1 MNTSTANH
9 SDNKNTPRYWLLTWN
24 PKHFQE
30 GGEAGVEVGVA
41 TRWSCHSKQPQTG
54 DIFYLVRLGEDPHGL
69 IARGVV
75 TQASFQDADW
85 RHPEIQRSY
94 IGITAE
100 ETRADCVA
108 GLLSILLLQQISRK
122 NHFNWSPQNS
132 GVEITAALAK
142 QVDQLWEAGRGKHS
156 LQQYITWSTS
166 DPDER
171 SPDWLHTYQSR
182 LSEATALQE
191 KRLTLDESA
200 LQWIW
205 RDAHNGISSVK
216 PGQMRTVEFESNLD
230 FLRSLTEQI
239 TTDQSVTLYSN
250 VITQWQGAKEAGK
263 IDRVLSSV
271 IHRVFSAFAPE
282 RYCSITSNKGCIAL
296 LKCFSTHFQLPNRTD
311 GSWAELNAE
320 IMRCLQISSARA
332 GGAAETNIALWRLYE
347 VQNSLPSLQH
357 QGDEH
362 PADTDIEESLVMDT
376 TLPHNRI
383 LYGPP
388 GTGKTYETIHAT
400 LQILNP
406 AAAAYKQV
414 DQDDE
419 STPDQRLAAR
429 AELKARFDELAA
441 EQRVRFVTF
450 HQSFSYEDFVEG
462 LRAETV
468 NGQVQ
473 YRVEAGVFKQIC
485 DDASA
490 TPESVNLSALLDT
503 FIEQVAEEPQLLHTA
518 TGKQF
523 LVSYGEGNTTLT
535 CEPQA
540 SKSAISL
547 PANIE
552 YIRAVLAGQRV
563 DKLYCAS
570 YVKGIAEHIRKQ
582 LPSPAANLVPSAAG
596 LPHVLIIDEINRGNI
611 SRIFGE
617 LITLIEPS
625 KRAGADEALSVTL
638 PYSKETF
645 SVPDNVYIIGT
656 MNTADRSLAGL
667 DLALRRRFSFT
678 EMPPRPELLD
688 GVVVDGVNIGQM
700 LRVMNQ
706 RITVLLGRDH
716 TLGHAYFMPLQ
727 TAPTLSGLADI
738 FRQKILPLLQE
749 YFFED
754 WERIRW
760 VLNDQTK
767 PDSVAFIIEDKSLDV
782 SALFQGVADKL
793 RQSPQWVLNDKAFAQ
808 ADAYRGIAANLG
820 KGEV

>member
-1 MNTSTANH
+1 MHFEIAVSKLESLFPYFVPETGVTPKNGYAKGFVTPNGRQIAVETKGYESTVIWIE
-9 SDNKNTPRYWLLTWN
+9 D
-24 PKHFQE
+24 
-30 GGEAGVEVGVA
+30 VGKPSLDVQCKFYPA
-41 TRWSCHSKQPQTG
+41 SKTR
-54 DIFYLVRLGEDPHGL
+54 
-69 IARGVV
+69 
-75 TQASFQDADW
+75 
-85 RHPEIQRSY
+85 
-94 IGITAE
+94 IG
-100 ETRADCVA
+100 
-108 GLLSILLLQQISRK
+108 S
-122 NHFNWSPQNS
+122 
-132 GVEITAALAK
+132 
-142 QVDQLWEAGRGKHS
+142 
-156 LQQYITWSTS
+156 
-166 DPDER
+166 
-171 SPDWLHTYQSR
+171 
-182 LSEATALQE
+182 
-191 KRLTLDESA
+191 
-200 LQWIW
+200 
-205 RDAHNGISSVK
+205 
-216 PGQMRTVEFESNLD
+216 
-230 FLRSLTEQI
+230 
-239 TTDQSVTLYSN
+239 
-250 VITQWQGAKEAGK
+250 
-263 IDRVLSSV
+263 LSSV
-271 IHRVFSAFAPE
+271 APKLTGPGYRKPSFAAYKVKVE
-282 RYCSITSNKGCIAL
+282 SEKQLEELINWYAELHSEEVMSNVTTRYSEDVSITMS
-296 LKCFSTHFQLPNRTD
+296 
-311 GSWAELNAE
+311 
-320 IMRCLQISSARA
+320 
-332 GGAAETNIALWRLYE
+332 
-347 VQNSLPSLQH
+347 
-357 QGDEH
+357 
-362 PADTDIEESLVMDT
+362 
-376 TLPHNRI
+376 HNQI

-388 GTGKTYETIHAT
+388 GTGKTYETIYTA
-400 LQILNP
+400 LQILDP
-406 AAAAYKQV
+406 AAADAYKLV
-414 DQDDE
+414 DQDEE
-419 STPDQRLAAR
+419 STPDERLAAR
-429 AELKARFDELAA
+429 KALKARFDELAA

-468 NGQVQ
+468 NGQLQ

-490 TPESVNLSALLDT
+490 TPESVNLNTLLDT
-503 FIEQVAEEPQLLHTA
+503 FIEQVAEEPQMLKTP

-523 LVSYGEGNTTLT
+523 LVSYGEGNSTLT

-540 SKSAISL
+540 SKTAISL

-582 LPSPAANLVPSAAG
+582 LPSPAANLAPSAAG
-596 LPHVLIIDEINRGNI
+596 LPHVLIIDEINRGNT

-638 PYSKETF
+638 PYSKKTF

-716 TLGHAYFMPLQ
+716 TIGHAYFMPLQ
-727 TAPTLSGLADI
+727 AAPTLAALADI

-754 WERIRW
+754 RERIRW

-793 RQSPQWVLNDKAFAQ
+793 RQSPQWVLNDKAFDE

-820 KGEV
+820 KGEA